1 VKIADF
7 GFAKRITD
15 LGAREVACGTPGY
28 VAPEILRGDPY
39 GPEVDVWSLGVIIY
53 VLLVGYPP
61 FYDDDQRKLFK
72 KIKEARYY
80 FHEDYWSGISEEAID
95 LIRKMLT
102 LDQKERWTAAQ
113 LLQHPWITAR
123 DEDLAARDISG
134 AITEMKR
141 FNALRKFRA
150 AGNMIMSINRMKRL
164 GFGRR
169 SIKGPSSSEGLS
181 AADTILGEDT
191 TAVANPSPPAESAPS
206 GGTDPNTAS
215 AAVAATTTAADVAAA
230 PSTA

>member
-1 VKIADF
+1 MKIADF

-80 FHEDYWSGISEEAID
+80 FHEDYWSGISEDAID

-113 LLQHPWITAR
+113 LLQHAWITAK

-169 SIKGPSSSEGLS
+169 SMKAEG
-181 AADTILGEDT
+181 AAPD
-191 TAVANPSPPAESAPS
+191 AVAEGDDSTPPAVAAASAMESDS
-206 GGTDPNTAS
+206 AS
-215 AAVAATTTAADVAAA
+215 AAAVTTSTDGAEAVTTA
-230 PSTA
+230 T